1 LPIEGIHKPRNSVT
15 NPRGHSLKLAALFA
29 SAALALAAPTAAQ
42 AQLTKE
48 YQQLQEFGAVLDH
61 AATAPDF
68 VGLAIAV
75 VKDGQVALMK
85 TYGVREAGGTE
96 KVTPDTVFRIASL
109 SKGFAGTLAVMEQKD
124 GKLDLQTRVATI
136 VPEFKLRRAAD
147 AARVTLED
155 VLSQRTGLPPYAY
168 DNLLEAGR
176 TPSVILS
183 EYAKVKQTCPP
194 GECFTY
200 QNVAFN
206 MIATAIEKASGKPY
220 AAELKARFEERSGAV
235 VIEGYGLTES
245 SGVVSCNPY
254 EGLNKLG
261 SIGQPIPGTDVK
273 LLDKEDPTKPA
284 PEGEPGELVFAGP
297 QVMCGYWKRPD
308 ADAEVFVGKYLR
320 TGDVATIDEDGF
332 IHIVDRL
339 KDMIAVGGFK
349 VFPSQVEDVLYKH
362 PAVKEALV
370 IGVPDAYHGE
380 MPRAFVTLQDGA
392 TEDGAALMAWL
403 NPQLGKHERV
413 QAVVVREALPK
424 TMIGKLDRKALRA
437 EIGC

>member
-1 LPIEGIHKPRNSVT
+1 MAIEGIHKPRNSLT

-29 SAALALAAPTAAQ
+29 SAALALAAPTAAH

-68 VGLAIAV
+68 VGLAVAV
-75 VKDGQVALMK
+75 VKDGQVALVK

-136 VPEFKLRRAAD
+136 VPEFKLKRAAD

-183 EYAKVKQTCPP
+183 EYAKVTQTCPP

-206 MIATAIEKASGKPY
+206 MIAAAIEKASGKPY
-220 AAELKARFEERSGAV
+220 AAELKARILDPLDMKTASLGLAQLKSTGNWARPHKRASQTWVSTPVTDWYYRVPAAGGVNASITDLSKWLIAQIGLRPDVIPQAVLDEAHRKRIATPPETARQRALKTPVTETSYGLGWRNYTYAGKRVITHSGSVEGYIAQIAWVPETRSGIV
-235 VIEGYGLTES
+235 VLSNTRGARAARIVPAWLDYELGLQ
-245 SGVVSCNPY
+245 
-254 EGLNKLG
+254 K
-261 SIGQPIPGTDVK
+261 TDWFK
-273 LLDKEDPTKPA
+273 
-284 PEGEPGELVFAGP
+284 
-297 QVMCGYWKRPD
+297 M
-308 ADAEVFVGKYLR
+308 
-320 TGDVATIDEDGF
+320 DE
-332 IHIVDRL
+332 ITT
-339 KDMIAVGGFK
+339 A
-349 VFPSQVEDVLYKH
+349 S
-362 PAVKEALV
+362 
-370 IGVPDAYHGE
+370 
-380 MPRAFVTLQDGA
+380 
-392 TEDGAALMAWL
+392 GAAATAS
-403 NPQLGKHERV
+403 G
-413 QAVVVREALPK
+413 
-424 TMIGKLDRKALRA
+424 D
-437 EIGC
+437 